1 MYTIPILGYRGT
13 AEGPFFRLNNGS
25 PLTKLGFMMKHIRKA
40 LQELGLPSQDFE
52 GHSFCIGAA
61 TAAAKAG
68 VEDSQI
74 LDIKMIIYTPLEC
87 NNQLAEAVVSGKGGW
102 HGGPMYLQIHSKTD
116 RH

>member
-1 MYTIPILGYRGT
+1 
-13 AEGPFFRLNNGS
+13 
-25 PLTKLGFMMKHIRKA
+25 MKHIRKA
-40 LQELGLPSQDFE
+40 LQELGLPSQDFA
-52 GHSFCIGAA
+52 GHSFCICAA

-74 LDIKMIIYTPLEC
+74 LDINMIIYTPLEC

-102 HGGPMYLQIHSKTD
+102 HGGPTYKYTPRLTDLQIHSKTD